1 MAGQI
6 KKKLDLIIEERS
18 QGNRTVALT
27 TKTKLVMRG
36 IHPDKYDTT
45 SEDDPKI
52 LAKIEKI
59 AIEFGVPL

>member
-6 KKKLDLIIEERS
+6 KKMLDLIIEERS

-36 IHPDKYDTT
+36 IHPDKYDSA

-52 LAKIEKI
+52 LAKIGEI
-59 AIEFGVPL
+59 ANEFGVTL